1 MYTEKICSKCGI
13 SRDVDLFVKNKSSYD
28 GLRSR
33 ICNAIKF
40 GYGNKAFRTSELIG
54 CSVDKVKIH
63 IESLWREG
71 MTWENHGRGKGKWHI
86 DHIKPCD
93 AFDMNNVNEQ
103 KICFHYT
110 NLQPL
115 WQEDNVAKK
124 NKWEGC

>member
-1 MYTEKICSKCGI
+1 
-13 SRDVDLFVKNKSSYD
+13 
-28 GLRSR
+28 
-33 ICNAIKF
+33 
-40 GYGNKAFRTSELIG
+40 
-54 CSVDKVKIH
+54 
-63 IESLWREG
+63 